1 MSSDCNACKKR
12 FFRMFIISVCDLKI
26 ADIAEAV
33 HVSQDLVYKHLAG
46 KRNCPMIDAFLAN
59 YIFNIVKG
67 EGS

>member
-1 MSSDCNACKKR
+1 
-12 FFRMFIISVCDLKI
+12 MFIISVCDLKI